1 MAYIQS
7 AVGYDVLKWNL
18 SISENKGASS
28 GKSGKSEV
36 RELHFQ
42 RGPLSFS
49 VAPSHEGRAHQMLMQ
64 VNNYSM
70 PYLPFL
76 LSICTCVLLVVRYS
90 KHTGSYSITEDLY
103 FNFVVSALKLL
114 HPFNGLCSRSTCV
127 SRCQKGK
134 PLLI

>member
-1 MAYIQS
+1 MSYIQS

-64 VNNYSM
+64 VNIRCHIC
-70 PYLPFL
+70 
-76 LSICTCVLLVVRYS
+76 LSFSQSV
-90 KHTGSYSITEDLY
+90 
-103 FNFVVSALKLL
+103 
-114 HPFNGLCSRSTCV
+114 
-127 SRCQKGK
+127 
-134 PLLI
+134 PLFY